1 MAIISNATTI
11 ADAGAFSVGLGDM
24 VLIKTITITSNTA
37 TVSFVHGSNSVV
49 FDSTYP
55 VYLLRVV
62 NIHNDTDDKTF
73 RYNFTADGSNFNVT
87 KTTTTFRSSNYE
99 SGDNDGHEV
108 VYRAN
113 ADLAQSGNPQIW
125 AEPGGNENDESGSG
139 ELWIFNPSGSTF
151 VKHFFTQFN
160 HSAYQG
166 KNENYY
172 TAGYCNTTS
181 AITGIRY
188 EMEGSTNIQ
197 SGTFKLYGLKDS

>member
-1 MAIISNATTI
+1 M
-11 ADAGAFSVGLGDM
+11 AFSF
-24 VLIKTITITSNTA
+24 IA
-37 TVSFVHGSNSVV
+37 C
-49 FDSTYP
+49 
-55 VYLLRVV
+55 R
-62 NIHNDTDDKTF
+62 
-73 RYNFTADGSNFNVT
+73 FTQPD
-87 KTTTTFRSSNYE
+87 
-99 SGDNDGHEV
+99 
-108 VYRAN
+108 
-113 ADLAQSGNPQIW
+113 
-125 AEPGGNENDESGSG
+125 
-139 ELWIFNPSGSTF
+139 FNPSGITL